1 MHCLDCAGIGAQVA
15 AVGVCAQC
23 GAAVCAVHAGVSEQ
37 YLTCTKP
44 VSRQAATE
52 PPARRLLCG
61 TCATA
66 HRAHAACCP
75 QTASM
80 IRTS

>member
-1 MHCLDCAGIGAQVA
+1 MHCLDCTGIGAQVA

-23 GAAVCAVHAGVSEQ
+23 GAAVCAVHAEVSEQ

-44 VSRQAATE
+44 ISRPVATK
-52 PPARRLLCG
+52 PPVRRLLCS
-61 TCATA
+61 TCAGG

-75 QTASM
+75 ESAHTV
-80 IRTS
+80 RTS

>member
-1 MHCLDCAGIGAQVA
+1 MHCLDCSGLGAQVA

-23 GAAVCAVHAGVSEQ
+23 RAAVCPVHSEVFEQ
-37 YLTCTKP
+37 FLTYTKP
-44 VSRQAATE
+44 VSRPVATE
-52 PPARRLLCG
+52 PPVRRLLCG
-61 TCATA
+61 NCAAA

-75 QTASM
+75 QTASA